1 MRIIGITGPSGAGK
15 SVISALLDKYSIP
28 TIDADAVYHSLLI
41 PPSPCL
47 DALKN
52 AFGDR
57 IFNSDGSLDRTALGA
72 IVFSD
77 EQKLSLLNSTVLSF
91 VLDRIRLMIS
101 ELSAQGHAAVAVDA
115 PTLIESGFDR
125 ECDEVISVL
134 ASSNVRLERI
144 MARDS
149 ISKEKAMLRINA
161 QKDDSF
167 YILHSDS
174 VLYNDGCMEQIAN
187 ELHKLLLDKGF
198 ISGEQK

>member
-101 ELSAQGHAAVAVDA
+101 ELSAQGHTAVAVDA

-161 QKDDSF
+161 QKDDGF
-167 YILHSDS
+167 YISHSDS